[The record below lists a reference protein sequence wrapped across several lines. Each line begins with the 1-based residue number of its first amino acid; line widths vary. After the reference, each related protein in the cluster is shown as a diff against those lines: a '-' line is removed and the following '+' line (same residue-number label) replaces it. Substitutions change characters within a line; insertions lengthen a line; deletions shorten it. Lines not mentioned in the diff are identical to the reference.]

1 MAVTTCFNGRD
12 MQTVR
17 IIKKYPNRRLY
28 DTELRCYITLDD
40 VKELVLEQV
49 ELKIVDAKTNKDL
62 TQSTL
67 LQIIA
72 EQEETMTPIFTTG
85 LLQQFI
91 RFYHAKSKYVLSDFL
106 EQAMQFFT
114 QQKEM
119 FQNPWMQYLNLFI
132 DKHKNK
138 TKKTEKPVK
147 TTIKKPRKKV
157 NVKIAKKSSASKSRQ
172 K

>member
-1 MAVTTCFNGRD
+1 

-114 QQKEM
+114 QQKGM
-119 FQNPWMQYLNLFI
+119 FQNPWMQYLNLFTNNNVNN
-132 DKHKNK
+132 NK
-138 TKKTEKPVK
+138 RSEKPVK
-147 TTIKKPRKKV
+147 TTIKKHRKKASKE
-157 NVKIAKKSSASKSRQ
+157 NAKKSSTSKPRR